1 MKYLLKL
8 CVFLIP
14 VFFSVTLSGQ
24 FGYGL
29 TGTIDL
35 YQRYKNPPDVQAESP
50 YAGSAL
56 LNLGLGPKIWLGGY
70 KFSVSLE
77 SQAVVGFFALSTS
90 EYKGM
95 GSLAIP
101 IMAKLNFKGITG
113 FEKEISQGFNVGG
126 GIQYN
131 LTELYGV
138 TDKFAGKGLQRL
150 FFPTYV
156 AHVGYGFGLSG
167 FTTQGFIRYG
177 FHPDETQRSL
187 NVGIQFDLNRPML
200 KKISSPESE
209 L

>member
-1 MKYLLKL
+1 MYFLKV
-8 CVFLIP
+8 CIFFLP
-14 VFFSVTLSGQ
+14 LFFAASLSGQ

-35 YQRYKNPPDVQAESP
+35 YQRYTNPESELVDNP
-50 YAGSAL
+50 HAGSAL
-56 LNLGLGPKIWLGGY
+56 LNLGLGPKVWIGNHR
-70 KFSVSLE
+70 FSVSLE
-77 SQAVVGFFALSTS
+77 SQAVIGFFALSTS

-113 FEKEISQGFNVGG
+113 FEKEISQGFNLGG

-131 LTELYGV
+131 RTELYGV
-138 TDKFAGKGLQRL
+138 TDSFGEKGVRRS
-150 FFPTYV
+150 FFPTYI
-156 AHVGYGFGLSG
+156 AHAGYGFGLSG

-177 FHPDETQRSL
+177 YHPDKTQRSL

-200 KKISSPESE
+200 KKINSPESA

>member
-1 MKYLLKL
+1 MLRKKSILFILFVSL
-8 CVFLIP
+8 
-14 VFFSVTLSGQ
+14 STLSIGQ

-35 YQRYKNPPDVQAESP
+35 YQRYTNPPADNVQSAS
-50 YAGSAL
+50 AGSAI
-56 LNLGLGPKIWLGGY
+56 LNLGLGPKIWIGGQ
-70 KFSVSLE
+70 KFSFSLE
-77 SQAVVGFFALSTS
+77 SQAIVGFFALSSS

-101 IMAKLNFKGITG
+101 IIAKLNFKGITG
-113 FEKEISQGFNVGG
+113 FEKEISQGFNIGG

-131 LTELYGV
+131 RTELYGV
-138 TDKFAGKGLQRL
+138 IDKFATKGVQRT
-150 FFPTYV
+150 FFPTYI

-167 FTTQGFIRYG
+167 FTTQGFVRYG
-177 FHPDETQRSL
+177 FHPDETQSSL

-200 KKISSPESE
+200 KKISNPESE